1 MEKQVWRML
10 FRMVEGHDLD
20 GSLLE
25 LVESIPWDVLA
36 ATPEGD
42 QQWFALSRTSSQIAT
57 SSKQI
62 TSSPALTLMQ
72 TVSSTQTSPPS
83 PIHQSLT
90 EEGAQ
95 TNMDLRPDFEAQAD
109 GENAMDTRPD
119 GGDGG
124 FSRRGKQNLDG
135 EEANDVEEQRSNDDD
150 ELVPGP
156 DGIKRTSTSRPKN
169 ALKRKRRLGT
179 KNDKNHMPSSA
190 LKHLLDAGESYN
202 MPVDVEAVD
211 MLMRNFPITEEHQV
225 RLC

>member
-1 MEKQVWRML
+1 ML
-10 FRMVEGHDLD
+10 FQMVEGHDLD

-124 FSRRGKQNLDG
+124 FSRRGEQNLDG
-135 EEANDVEEQRSNDDD
+135 EEAH
-150 ELVPGP
+150 P
-156 DGIKRTSTSRPKN
+156 
-169 ALKRKRRLGT
+169 
-179 KNDKNHMPSSA
+179 HPSSTPSLA
-190 LKHLLDAGESYN
+190 FVWTSHQ
-202 MPVDVEAVD
+202 
-211 MLMRNFPITEEHQV
+211 PISQQ
-225 RLC
+225 